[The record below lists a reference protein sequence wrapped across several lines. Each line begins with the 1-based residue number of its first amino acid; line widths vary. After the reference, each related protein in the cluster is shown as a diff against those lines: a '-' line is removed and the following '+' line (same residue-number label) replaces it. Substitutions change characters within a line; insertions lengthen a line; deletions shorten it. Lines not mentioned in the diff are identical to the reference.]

1 MTDNT
6 ALLQSIQAINE
17 NIKKA
22 NNSCDHDCMI
32 ARQRSELKNAYIAA
46 ERNVRNAPEK
56 YAQAQHN
63 YLLDKYGP
71 KEYTELLI
79 KRYENN
85 ANQDITKLQEEHNQ
99 IMKEV
104 RSGLVT
110 IGNQDVQI
118 VNSEI
123 YSDLLDSNKSNVEA
137 TTNANAQNAS
147 VNNRKVYYM
156 EKKIESL
163 SWWYYMVRSLYW
175 ICVIVWF
182 LVYVLYY
189 RQFNNRSVILFVLF
203 FAYPFFMLW
212 LFVQAYSLYKYIL
225 SFIPRDIYLNF

>member
-17 NIKKA
+17 HIKKA
-22 NNSCDHDCMI
+22 NNSCDDDCII
-32 ARQRSELKNAYIAA
+32 ARRQRELKDAYIAA
-46 ERNVRNAPEK
+46 ERNLRTAPEK
-56 YAQAQHN
+56 YAQAQHD
-63 YLLDKYGP
+63 YLLDANGEK
-71 KEYTELLI
+71 KYTELII

-85 ANQDITKLQEEHNQ
+85 ANQDIKKLEEEHNQ

-104 RSGLVT
+104 GLGLAT

-123 YSDLLDSNKSNVEA
+123 YSNLLDSNKKNVEA
-137 TTNANAQNAS
+137 TTNANAQDAS

-163 SWWYYMVRSLYW
+163 SWWYYIVRSLYW
-175 ICVIVWF
+175 ICVIVWI
-182 LVYVLYY
+182 LVYVFYY
-189 RQFNNRSVILFVLF
+189 RQFNNRSIIIFVLL
-203 FAYPFFMLW
+203 FAYPFFMVW
-212 LFVQAYSLYKYIL
+212 LFVQAHSLYKYIL
-225 SFIPRDIYLNF
+225 SFIPRDIFLNF